1 MLPNHAN
8 LYFEVTSTLSLLS
21 SLRKLPNVT
30 LGNNFFP
37 TSDMHDG
44 VIYYEDQTALSCF
57 YCQANFN
64 NCFLVPRREE
74 KSE

>member
-1 MLPNHAN
+1 MGLKITKFDFLALVDLFICIQPRHIH
-8 LYFEVTSTLSLLS
+8 FSI
-21 SLRKLPNVT
+21 
-30 LGNNFFP
+30 G
-37 TSDMHDG
+37 DMHDG

-64 NCFLVPRREE
+64 DCFFVPRRGE